1 MFIAAQVS
9 IYPMGQAHLS
19 TAINQALEIF
29 KKHGLEVDSGAMST
43 VISGED
49 ETLFTATKEA
59 FQMVAAQS
67 GVVMVVTYSNACPV

>member
-19 TAINQALEIF
+19 SAINQALEIF
-29 KKHGLEVDSGAMST
+29 KKHGLEVNSGAMST

-59 FQMVAAQS
+59 FQMVASQS